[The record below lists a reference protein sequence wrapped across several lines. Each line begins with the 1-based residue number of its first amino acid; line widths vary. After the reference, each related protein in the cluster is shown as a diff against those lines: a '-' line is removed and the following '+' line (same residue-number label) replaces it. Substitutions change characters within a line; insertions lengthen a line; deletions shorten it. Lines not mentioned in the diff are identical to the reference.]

1 MAKQMEEVRLLK
13 LGADEKLVAANALVL
28 KSDSK
33 MKKTISAERS
43 FSKSTNDRLK
53 TNVTKYKTTCQT
65 LAANQLNE
73 MSNLNDKHSAGLAK
87 HAETMAEAFDKR
99 LADQKVCFERR
110 ERANLCLNA

>member
-53 TNVTKYKTTCQT
+53 TNVKKYKTTCQT

-73 MSNLNDKHSAGLAK
+73 LSK
-87 HAETMAEAFDKR
+87 
-99 LADQKVCFERR
+99 FE
-110 ERANLCLNA
+110 